1 MFTRPFKSLNIFRF
15 RLVLAAGLLG
25 FTRAAQAQPDV
36 DGHPGSSA
44 FYLIPPDTDDWTRH
58 FHIGGLVGL
67 NVSGNFHLN
76 GNNFAVSGNNP
87 AKGIYDDG
95 YVRIDETGN
104 AGGLTSFWGYNNSSQ
119 YNASAQTLTMH
130 AITGFSAQESANADA
145 GISGGFDLAYGANYW
160 YWKHARVGWEL
171 GFDLLPI
178 GIHDDRPISAKANQT
193 TYIFSTGGLI
203 LPEAPY
209 QGGSSGVGPL
219 LPTAFATNSASGIS
233 ATANGSRSLNA
244 IIYSVRLGPSFD
256 WDLGSHVD
264 MSLSAGPVLGVVSG
278 EYAFDENVSV
288 NGSGITAHNHGTFD
302 NVGIQYGGYFNAT
315 FMYHLTQS
323 VDFFAGAQYTTMNN
337 YSISAPGRSASLN
350 LSGQVYLTAGISWP
364 F

>member
-1 MFTRPFKSLNIFRF
+1 MSTPPFKLLNIRCFPAVVA
-15 RLVLAAGLLG
+15 LCLLG
-25 FTRAAQAQPDV
+25 FTWAAKAQPEV
-36 DGHPGSSA
+36 DGHPDSNA
-44 FYLIPPDTDDWTRH
+44 FFLIPPDTDDWTRH

-67 NVSGNFHLN
+67 NISGNFHLN
-76 GNNFAVSGNNP
+76 GNFAVAGNNP
-87 AKGIYDDG
+87 SKGIYDDG
-95 YVRIDETGN
+95 YVRVDQTGN

-130 AITGFSAQESANADA
+130 AVTGYSAQDSANADT

-171 GFDLLPI
+171 GFDLLPVA
-178 GIHDDRPISAKANQT
+178 IHDTQPLSTRVNQS

-203 LPEAPY
+203 LPESPY

-219 LPTAFATNSASGIS
+219 LPGTAISTNSASGIS

-278 EYAFDENVSV
+278 EYSFNENI
-288 NGSGITAHNHGTFD
+288 NTGGITAHNHGSFD

-323 VDFFAGAQYTTMNN
+323 VDFFAGAQFTTMND
-337 YSISAPGRSASLN
+337 YSISAPGRSARLD
-350 LSGQVYLTAGISWP
+350 LGGQVYVTAGISWP